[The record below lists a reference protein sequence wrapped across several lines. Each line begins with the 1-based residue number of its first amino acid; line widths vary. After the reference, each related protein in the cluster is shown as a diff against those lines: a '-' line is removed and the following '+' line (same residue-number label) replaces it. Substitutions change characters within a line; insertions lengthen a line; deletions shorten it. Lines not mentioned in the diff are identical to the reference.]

1 MTLFCLK
8 LAELSKLLEFMS
20 KPNIEKT
27 LTSNETF
34 IFKDVIGPYFNPHWH
49 FHQEFQISFIKKG
62 FGTRFVGDHVQPFEE
77 GDLVFTGPNLPHL
90 WRSDESYFKEN
101 SKLTTRGLVI
111 YFDSELLSK
120 SLLDKEEFYKINK
133 LVENSFHGLEFYGE
147 TKRKVGKLILGI
159 NQEKG
164 FRRIMKLMGILDL
177 LSKSKEFNILSSPGY
192 TNVLRGDDTEKMR
205 IVYDYVMTN
214 FKTKIA
220 LEEIATIL
228 NMTTTSF
235 CRYFKP
241 RANKTFTRFVNDI
254 RIGHARK
261 LLLEDNFTI
270 SQISYECGFNTL
282 SNFNKQFKSIVL
294 MCPHEYRRLFLNI
307 KTSIS

>member
-1 MTLFCLK
+1 
-8 LAELSKLLEFMS
+8 MS
-20 KPNIEKT
+20 NANIEKV

-34 IFKDVIGPYFNPHWH
+34 IFKDSVDAYFNPHWH

-62 FGTRFVGDHVQPFEE
+62 FGTRFIGDHVQPFKV
-77 GDLVFTGPNLPHL
+77 GDLVFTSPNLPHL
-90 WRSDESYFKEN
+90 WRSDESYFKED
-101 SKLTTRGLVI
+101 SKLSTRGLVI
-111 YFDSELLSK
+111 YFDSKLLSK
-120 SLLDKEEFYKINK
+120 SLLVKQEFYKINK
-133 LVENSFHGLEFYGE
+133 LVENATRGLEFYGE
-147 TKRKVGKLILGI
+147 TQKKVGKIISSIG
-159 NQEKG
+159 QEKG
-164 FRRIMKLMGILDL
+164 FRRIMKLMKILDL
-177 LSKSKEFNILSSPGY
+177 LSNSKEYNILASPGY
-192 TNVLRGDDTEKMR
+192 TNVLRGDDAEKMH

-220 LEEIATIL
+220 LEEIASIL

-261 LLLEDNFTI
+261 LLLEDNLTI

-294 MCPHEYRRLFLNI
+294 MCPYEYRKLFLNI
-307 KTSIS
+307 NTSIS